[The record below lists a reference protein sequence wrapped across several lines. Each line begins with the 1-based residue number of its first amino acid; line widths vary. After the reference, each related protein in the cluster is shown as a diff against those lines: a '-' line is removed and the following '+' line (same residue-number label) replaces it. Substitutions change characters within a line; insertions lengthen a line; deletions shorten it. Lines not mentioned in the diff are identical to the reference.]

1 MDEDFQPYGV
11 TMKNARSAGLAL
23 VSLLALHAHAQQ
35 TDRVVSPA
43 AVTGAIQPVDETFAL
58 YAASS
63 GAAQVEGAR
72 LVLKTTRND
81 AVRDYAQRLLRDHT
95 QAAEQLR
102 RLVSARG
109 VKLSPV
115 ATGRHA
121 DMVTTLA
128 GVTPRDLDGAF
139 LQRFGLDA
147 HKETIALFERHANE
161 GKDPEL
167 RRYAQ
172 QSLATLREHM
182 AAAHKLIHAGSA
194 R

>member
-1 MDEDFQPYGV
+1 
-11 TMKNARSAGLAL
+11 MKIARSAGLAF
-23 VSLLALHAHAQQ
+23 VALLALHAHAQQ
-35 TDRVVSPA
+35 TDQVVSPA

-63 GAAQVEGAR
+63 GAAQIEGAR

-109 VKLSPV
+109 VKLAPV

-128 GVTPRDLDGAF
+128 GVTPGDLDGAF

-147 HKETIALFERHANE
+147 HKETIALFERHASE

-172 QSLATLREHM
+172 QSLGTLREHM